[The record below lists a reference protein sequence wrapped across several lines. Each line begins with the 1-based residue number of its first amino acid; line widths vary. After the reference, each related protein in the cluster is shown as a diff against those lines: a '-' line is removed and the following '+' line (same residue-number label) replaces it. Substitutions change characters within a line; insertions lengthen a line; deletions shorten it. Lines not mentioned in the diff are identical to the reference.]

1 MEKVTDDIVDEVV
14 YEYVS
19 NPEDVS
25 HSWLGEFVDGDV
37 DFDDFFPPGCYPAKW
52 HCGTCSARKNLEY
65 KHELVLILFP
75 KHTHNRKR

>member
-37 DFDDFFPPGCYPAKW
+37 DFDDFFHRVA
-52 HCGTCSARKNLEY
+52 TRLNSIA
-65 KHELVLILFP
+65 ELVRQGKI
-75 KHTHNRKR
+75 